1 MTSKKN
7 KLIVIALL
15 LMSCGIT
22 QGRIKLVALPERAA
36 TVIRLDNP
44 QATLIEEERVLTLQK
59 GLNKVDF
66 SWKGVS
72 IDADSIRLKALDHPS
87 KVTLLNVSYPPDE
100 AALVWEISS
109 DSDYVEAVRISYLLS
124 NIDRLITYKAVA
136 DKPETVVDL
145 KSYLVLRNFSGEDF
159 EAARVLLDYGES
171 FEQGIDHE
179 ETKQMLFL
187 SAAKVPITKV
197 WTFNAAKLPWD
208 PERLSENVGIPVSYR
223 IVNEK
228 KSGLGEFALWGG
240 KARIFQ
246 DDGHSSTIFLGEDVT
261 ALVPVGEKME
271 LYIGDSRDIVVTQR
285 KMKDAQINVRKNN
298 KEQVV
303 LYDTDEII
311 TAKIEN
317 FKDSP
322 AVLTMKQHIPGQWD
336 MEECNMKYEKKD
348 ANTLEFEIT
357 LPARTQS
364 GPATKELT
372 MHYHR
377 RNIRPGVE
385 PRTAIRPRRLEGQIE
400 QIPQELESESLMM
413 PQQGTQR

>member
-1 MTSKKN
+1 MNGKRN
-7 KLIVIALL
+7 KILVMALVL
-15 LMSCGIT
+15 LVAAVVE
-22 QGRIKLVALPERAA
+22 GRIKLVALPERAA

-59 GLNKVDF
+59 GINKVDF

-72 IDADSIRLKALDHPS
+72 IDADSIRLKALDHPA

-159 EAARVLLDYGES
+159 ERARVLLDYGEA

-187 SAAKVPITKV
+187 SAVKVPITKI
-197 WTFNAAKLPWD
+197 WTFDAAKLPWD
-208 PERLSENVGIPVSYR
+208 PEKLNENVGIPVSYR
-223 IVNEK
+223 IVNEA
-228 KSGLGEFALWGG
+228 KSGLGKFALWGG
-240 KARIFQ
+240 KARLFQ
-246 DDGHSSTIFLGEDVT
+246 DDGHDSTIFLGEDVT
-261 ALVPVGEKME
+261 ALVPVGEKVE

-285 KMKDAQINVRKNN
+285 KMKDTQINVRKNN

-317 FKDSP
+317 FKDDP
-322 AVLTMKQHIPGQWD
+322 AVLTMVQHIPGQWD

-372 MHYHR
+372 MHYYC
-377 RNIRPGVE
+377 RNIRPGVS
-385 PRTAIRPRRLEGQIE
+385 IRPESAS
-400 QIPQELESESLMM
+400 PQLIR
-413 PQQGTQR
+413 TR